1 MDLELDELSATTL
14 LVEEDLVVVRV
25 KGVLPPSEEAPADV
39 AQTILE
45 RFDKVLAGA
54 GSSPSIKEQV
64 SGALKREVVDVRT
77 ALSPITGSLV
87 AMFLLGRKEG

>member
-1 MDLELDELSATTL
+1 MELALDELSATTL

-39 AQTILE
+39 AQAIVE
-45 RFDKVLAGA
+45 RFNKVLVGA
-54 GSSPSIKEQV
+54 GSGPSIKEQI
-64 SGALKREVVDVRT
+64 SSALKREVVDVQT

-87 AMFLLGRKEG
+87 AMLLLGRKTG